1 MEYKEF
7 HDIGVANLV
16 RWRELEHKTRERF
29 VYGEI
34 MRFLVCDYADDGLEY
49 AIFADNDNNYYC
61 VALLGEVKKK
71 CLIVIMQQPR
81 HME

>member
-34 MRFLVCDYADDGLEY
+34 MRFLFCDYADDGLEY

-61 VALLGEVKKK
+61 VALLGEVKK
-71 CLIVIMQQPR
+71 CLKK
-81 HME
+81 